1 MAVTLGT
8 IKTYGSSTGY
18 PWTYTTAATV
28 DTTGAK
34 ALLVFISN
42 QGSGKPNPTVK
53 FDGSSGTAMTFLG
66 VMDCDNGK
74 LWAYGLVA
82 PTEKT
87 DATIYVTASAN
98 GDPANY
104 TVIPI
109 TECHAS
115 DPFGDLDFNSGTDGA
130 TVTNTIITTEDNSIV
145 ISGLTAVFGPSA
157 GGWTVGGSPSPT
169 TINTNATESA
179 VPIRLEKQTA
189 GSSGATVTIS
199 NKTNYNVQGL
209 LSIEIKDSGGPP
221 KQELT
226 PASIASTLA
235 FGDHLVK
242 DPKVEVLAPL
252 GIASVASVLGE
263 HNLTLQTIAFYNE
276 NPDAHTVTGVPAL
289 TVERTSVATVYRVSR
304 ASIPVFENQL
314 KYWEVTI
321 DNITTASLI
330 GIGGGIEAVPLDSQL
345 GGYLSTA
352 VLWDSTGDARQNN
365 SGMNGRPTYTTG
377 DILMVAVDMESGWV
391 FMGKNGV
398 WYNGITAGTVN
409 FSSGD
414 GRVNNT
420 TLPTGTPFYPAVM
433 TTNIGDKLT
442 TNFGKSEFEYTLP
455 AGYESLDTGG
465 PPDKELTPNGIGST
479 AGFGDHSISNFLQI
493 ISPDGL
499 SAPALMG
506 APKVRYIIHP
516 DGLLSSEALGQPR
529 VVHRTLVM
537 GISNPFTLG
546 SPTLVLSAWLIE
558 PEGINGGSSLFG
570 DHGLNLI
577 LKMPGLLTGGTM
589 GDPTVRPLIQPT
601 GILNVEQVSDPT
613 ANIVV
618 WNLTLGSI
626 INSSAVG
633 NPKLY
638 YYITINGINNTSYL
652 GDHLIDYV
660 YDGDGIYP
668 LGIPSQVVFGL
679 HQINQTLYAT
689 DLLGA
694 VSHLGDPTAEASNEL
709 IPEGILSGVQLGGAQ
724 VNLSLNTQ
732 GILNA
737 YGMGLPKIVQI
748 IHMESVWLNSLLGL
762 PSVHTTSLDIT
773 PDGILNNV
781 YLGFPRAINQFATI
795 KPYIKTG
802 GVWLPVDKLMVKY
815 EGQWFELLSILEKVD
830 GSWQEVR

>member
-1 MAVTLGT
+1 MAVTFGT
-8 IKTYGSSTGY
+8 ISTFGSNTAY
-18 PWTYTTAATV
+18 PWNYTSGATIN
-28 DTTGAK
+28 TTGAK
-34 ALLVFISN
+34 ALLVLISN
-42 QGSGKPNPTVK
+42 AASDKAAPTVK
-53 FDGSSGTAMTFLG
+53 FSGSGGTAMTLLG
-66 VMDCDNGK
+66 TCNLGNGM

-82 PTEKT
+82 PTET
-87 DATIYVTASAN
+87 TSGSINVALTSN

-109 TECHAS
+109 TNCDVS
-115 DPFGDLDFNSGTDGA
+115 DPFGAVDFAFSGNGG
-130 TVTNTIITTEDNSIV
+130 TVTNGIDTSAANSTIISAI
-145 ISGLTAVFGPSA
+145 TAVFGPSV
-157 GGWTVGGSPSPT
+157 GSWTTGGSPSLSTLT
-169 TINTNATESA
+169 TNVIQNAIPMKVVSQEEDTD
-179 VPIRLEKQTA
+179 
-189 GSSGATVTIS
+189 GATVST
-199 NKTNYNVQGL
+199 TNSTSYNSQGIL
-209 LSIEIKDSGGPP
+209 TVEIKDSGGPP
-221 KQELT
+221 AQLLNA
-226 PASIASTLA
+226 PSILSTIALGA
-235 FGDHLVK
+235 HIVK
-242 DPKVEVLAPL
+242 DPNVEFIGPD
-252 GIASVASVLGE
+252 GIATTIGYGE
-263 HNLTLQTIAFYNE
+263 HTITRQILAYYDT
-276 NPDAHTVTGVPAL
+276 NPAAHTVTGAPPL
-289 TVERTSVATVYRVSR
+289 TIERTSVASAYRVSR
-304 ASIPVFENQL
+304 ASTPVVFTEK
-314 KYWEVTI
+314 KYWEITV
-321 DNITTASLI
+321 DNIASASLI

-352 VLWDSTGDARQNN
+352 VIWDSAGDARQNN